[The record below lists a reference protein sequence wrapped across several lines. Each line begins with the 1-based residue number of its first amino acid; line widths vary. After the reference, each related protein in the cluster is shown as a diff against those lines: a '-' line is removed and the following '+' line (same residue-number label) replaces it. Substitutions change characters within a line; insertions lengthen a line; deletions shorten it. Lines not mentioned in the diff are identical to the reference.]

1 MSKLIE
7 KTGRPALAGMILLLA
22 VSISGGAE
30 ALGAASAPEAF
41 TKLQARLVKD
51 GFDAEGIA
59 ELYRQPGVA
68 FETGGVALFFRHSE
82 GRLNYGQFLKDRR
95 IQMARQYMIDHSGAL
110 AAAEDRYGV
119 AREIITAIMLV
130 ETQLGTLVGNQ
141 TVFNILSTMAAL
153 DDTAVR
159 KAFWNDLPTDR
170 RLKRKAFE
178 KKADRKSSWAY
189 AELKALLKYV
199 KEERIDPVAIQGSY
213 AGAMGYCQFM
223 PSNALRL
230 GVDGNGDE
238 RVDLFDHTD
247 AIASVGNYLKHHGW
261 KPGMKRNQQFQVILK
276 YNYSKPYANTIL
288 DIAARLREG

>member
-1 MSKLIE
+1 MTTRFGT
-7 KTGRPALAGMILLLA
+7 TGCLTLAGMMLLFVLS
-22 VSISGGAE
+22 VPGGAE
-30 ALGAASAPEAF
+30 AQGAASAPEPF
-41 TKLQARLVKD
+41 VKLQSRLVKD
-51 GFDAEGIA
+51 GFDAEGIG

-68 FETGGVALFFRHSE
+68 FETRGVALFFRHSE
-82 GRLNYGQFLKDRR
+82 GRLDYGQFLQDRR

-153 DDTAVR
+153 DDAAVR
-159 KAFWNDLPTDR
+159 KAFWKVLPTDR

-189 AELKALLKYV
+189 AELKALLRYV
-199 KEERIDPVAIQGSY
+199 EAEKMDPVAIQGSY
-213 AGAMGYCQFM
+213 AGALGYCQFM

-261 KPGMKRNQQFQVILK
+261 KPEMTRQQKFQVILK

-288 DIAARLREG
+288 DIAARLRDG